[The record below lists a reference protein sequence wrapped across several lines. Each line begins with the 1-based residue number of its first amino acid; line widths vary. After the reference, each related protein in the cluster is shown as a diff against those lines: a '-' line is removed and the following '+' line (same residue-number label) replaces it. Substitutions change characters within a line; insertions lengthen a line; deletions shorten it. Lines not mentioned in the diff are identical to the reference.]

1 MSILKLVDVTK
12 SFGGLKAVRNL
23 SLEVNEG
30 DILGLIGPNGAGKTT
45 VFNLITGFLQP
56 ENGEIIFDGHSL
68 LELKPH
74 AICKLGITRSFQIA
88 KPFSALTVLQSVM
101 VGAFHLTKEAD
112 HAKTEALKILDSLR
126 LTHLVDMKTRSL
138 TLSDRKRVEIAR
150 AIATQPK
157 LLLLDEAMAG
167 MNLIEVEDM
176 LSDIRKI
183 HENGITLVVIEHVMK
198 AVMSLSGRVI
208 VLNHGEKIAEGT
220 PEEVSNNQDV
230 IKAYLG
236 EEYLVS

>member
-12 SFGGLKAVRNL
+12 SFGGLKAVHNL

-45 VFNLITGFLQP
+45 VFNLITGFLHP
-56 ENGEIIFDGHSL
+56 ENGDIIFNGHSL

-126 LTHLVDMKTRSL
+126 LTHLGDMKTRSL
-138 TLSDRKRVEIAR
+138 TLSDRKRVDRPI
-150 AIATQPK
+150 
-157 LLLLDEAMAG
+157 
-167 MNLIEVEDM
+167 V
-176 LSDIRKI
+176 SSC
-183 HENGITLVVIEHVMK
+183 V
-198 AVMSLSGRVI
+198 LSGSR
-208 VLNHGEKIAEGT
+208 EGIGGASPVPAYRRT
-220 PEEVSNNQDV
+220 PTDGPSRKERTTWY
-230 IKAYLG
+230 KAQTR
-236 EEYLVS
+236 S